1 MSGLLVSPP
10 CTLWL
15 MADMLNSALVVFY
28 LLLMS
33 WAAVIGSLSSCH
45 RFVHGTAIIKI
56 WSIAQ
61 SYVIFAFALVILI
74 KARTFGNNPQCNVN
88 AVVVLFRPFSALNP
102 GRTVGWI
109 VTVTAIAIYTGVT
122 VAEYWMKCQGQK
134 CQGQVQLERI
144 IRRIKIRDTEA
155 ESNLPRLE
163 GLEPVEMKKPVVA
176 SGSSGHRIEVRCF

>member
-1 MSGLLVSPP
+1 MSGLLVSPL
-10 CTLWL
+10 CTLWPV
-15 MADMLNSALVVFY
+15 ADMLNSVLVVFY

-33 WAAVIGSLSSCH
+33 WVAVIGSLSFFH

-109 VTVTAIAIYTGVT
+109 VTVTVIAIYTGVT
-122 VAEYWMKCQGQK
+122 VAEYWMK